1 VTTPCRIRAPLIDPT
16 GTLRPNT
23 DVVFQRKGGVVGQ
36 EGALLLPF
44 DTRAR
49 SDSTGMVE
57 LELMPG
63 EYTGLASGS
72 GRPWSFPVAVPDTED
87 EVLADLTPQA
97 SNIPIDNSLVAE
109 TKGYRNEASDFAD
122 ATAADRIQTGIDA
135 TATAD
140 DRVQTGLDRAATAA
154 DRVQTGLDRAA
165 TAADRV
171 ATGLDAAATAADRAA
186 IETSLLVYITDDA
199 QSLTIAV
206 SDTMVVAEGTSPYP
220 TVTLEFATP

>member
-1 VTTPCRIRAPLIDPT
+1 VTTPCAISAPLIDPT

-36 EGALLLPF
+36 EGALLLPLE
-44 DTRAR
+44 TRAR
-49 SDSTGMVE
+49 SDANGIINVN
-57 LELMPG
+57 LMPG

-72 GRPWSFPVAVPDTED
+72 GKSWSFPVGVPDTAT

-109 TKGYRNEASDFAD
+109 TKGYRNEAQA
-122 ATAADRIQTGIDA
+122 AAVLTAADRGQTA
-135 TATAD
+135 
-140 DRVQTGLDRAATAA
+140 LDRAATAA
-154 DRVQTGLDRAA
+154 DRIATGQDRNATAADLGQTALDRAA
-165 TAADRV
+165 TAADRI
-171 ATGLDAAATAADRAA
+171 ATGQDRGATAADRAA
-186 IETSLLVYITDDA
+186 IETSLLVYVADDA
-199 QSLTIAV
+199 HSLTIAV